1 MKFIMVEEG
10 KIYTPAGHDASVMS
24 RSIYKGEVDIHVT
37 SFPAGAGMEEELHED
52 LSHVFLMLK
61 GSMEVLQKGELIKR
75 LKANDAVYIP
85 AGELHEIQNNE
96 EEEAVF
102 LAVTF
107 PNR

>member
-1 MKFIMVEEG
+1 MKFIMAEEG
-10 KIYTPAGHDASVMS
+10 KIYTPDGHDASVMS
-24 RSIYKGEVDIHVT
+24 RSIFKDVVDIHVT

-75 LKANDAVYIP
+75 MKVSDAVYIP
-85 AGELHEIQNNE
+85 AGELHEIRNKE

>member
-1 MKFIMVEEG
+1 MKFIMAEEG

-75 LKANDAVYIP
+75 LKANDAVYR
-85 AGELHEIQNNE
+85 LYFWQ
-96 EEEAVF
+96 
-102 LAVTF
+102 LLF
-107 PNR
+107 PTDKQRKQHRSSRRKLRA

>member
-1 MKFIMVEEG
+1 
-10 KIYTPAGHDASVMS
+10 
-24 RSIYKGEVDIHVT
+24 
-37 SFPAGAGMEEELHED
+37 MEEELHED

>member
-1 MKFIMVEEG
+1 MKFIMAEEG

-37 SFPAGAGMEEELHED
+37 SIPSGAGMEEELHED